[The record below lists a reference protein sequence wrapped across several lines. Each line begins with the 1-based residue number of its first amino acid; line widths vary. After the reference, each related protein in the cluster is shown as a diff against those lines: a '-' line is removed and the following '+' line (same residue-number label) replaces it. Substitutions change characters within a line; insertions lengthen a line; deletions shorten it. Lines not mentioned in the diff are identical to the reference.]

1 VSFLRGNNPG
11 QQPGDDSSASL
22 SQRPGVV
29 ETQRPTPV
37 EASSLPRY
45 EAVREPLTS
54 SEAAPGRG
62 PTPPERCT
70 NVIAAG
76 SKWKGSLSVQES
88 VRIDGQLSGDIE
100 AVGTIHIADGAVVDA
115 KIKAAFVVIS
125 GTFKGEVRSLERLE
139 LLPKSKVQGELI
151 TKSLNI
157 HEGATLDGS
166 IRMSSDKEE
175 GPRIPAETEPRGN
188 GLQPA
193 ASRTGRTPETRPA
206 GDA

>member
-1 VSFLRGNNPG
+1 MSFLRGNNPG
-11 QQPGDDSSASL
+11 QQPGDEGPSAL

-29 ETQRPTPV
+29 ETQRPAPV

-54 SEAAPGRG
+54 EMAPGRG

-88 VRIDGQLSGDIE
+88 VRIDGQLTGEIE

-166 IRMSSDKEE
+166 IRMSTDKEE
-175 GPRIPAETEPRGN
+175 GARTPVESDPRGN
-188 GLQPA
+188 GLQA
-193 ASRTGRTPETRPA
+193 ASRTSRTSESRPA
-206 GDA
+206 SDV